1 MKKISELDFG
11 YGDAA
16 NYLHSRSYKQM
27 FSNIFVR
34 DRKLD
39 NLMREDTYF
48 LIGDKGTGKT
58 AYAVFLSNNEYKNT
72 ESEVVNIE
80 STDYKVFM
88 NLRDSGYINLS
99 DYARVWKI
107 ILLMLVAKMIDK
119 KDIQAFGPKRSK
131 LFETLQENIDNYY
144 DGAFIPEVAT
154 SLKYI
159 VDTASGVNTELAWT
173 GNAANGGVSTKA
185 TVQEKSE
192 EVIQKFQNNLLDMER
207 GFSDAFK
214 RLKIRKSKFL
224 FIDSVDIKLS
234 DITDNEYKLCLEGLA
249 NAIWQV
255 NTGVFRSMPVSDGFL
270 KVVLSI
276 RTDMFPQLNL
286 HNQANK
292 IRDNSVVLDWRTT
305 YENYRNSPLFK
316 LCNNLLAYE
325 NPGLE
330 ADQYWDYYFPWCTE
344 STNIQKRDKD
354 DSFINCLRLSLSR
367 PRDFISIMKAIQ
379 DRDYQDKETSSVE
392 WFQDNETQNA
402 ISNYYVDEA
411 RDWCLHKFSDEA
423 FNTLMYFF
431 QFLNGKSRFTYEEY
445 TEFYNNFIEQVSN
458 RNLEIFDELLESDKF
473 LQLLYDLNMICYYD
487 VAPNGGEFFRF
498 CYREREIHNL
508 EPKIKLQSKYGIHYA
523 LLKALNLGKKSIPD
537 FDE

>member
-99 DYARVWKI
+99 DYTRVWKI

-192 EVIQKFQNNLLDMER
+192 EVIQKFHNNLLDMER

-249 NAIWQV
+249 NAIWQ
-255 NTGVFRSMPVSDGFL
+255 
-270 KVVLSI
+270 
-276 RTDMFPQLNL
+276 
-286 HNQANK
+286 ANK
-292 IRDNSVVLDWRTT
+292 IRD
-305 YENYRNSPLFK
+305 
-316 LCNNLLAYE
+316 
-325 NPGLE
+325 
-330 ADQYWDYYFPWCTE
+330 
-344 STNIQKRDKD
+344 
-354 DSFINCLRLSLSR
+354 LSQAAWQ
-367 PRDFISIMKAIQ
+367 II
-379 DRDYQDKETSSVE
+379 
-392 WFQDNETQNA
+392 
-402 ISNYYVDEA
+402 
-411 RDWCLHKFSDEA
+411 
-423 FNTLMYFF
+423 
-431 QFLNGKSRFTYEEY
+431 
-445 TEFYNNFIEQVSN
+445 
-458 RNLEIFDELLESDKF
+458 
-473 LQLLYDLNMICYYD
+473 
-487 VAPNGGEFFRF
+487 
-498 CYREREIHNL
+498 
-508 EPKIKLQSKYGIHYA
+508 
-523 LLKALNLGKKSIPD
+523 
-537 FDE
+537 